1 MRFGRKHHD
10 LEGLRGRE
18 VQGADG
24 ATHMTPWVGD
34 IELRKRCPRG
44 NGDGVSGLHRG
55 SRKGA
60 ADRARSDD
68 GDFGHNENRGNPRLA
83 LM

>member
-10 LEGLRGRE
+10 LERLRGRE
-18 VQGADG
+18 VQDANG

-44 NGDGVSGLHRG
+44 DGNAVSGLHRRR
-55 SRKGA
+55 RKGA
-60 ADRARSDD
+60 ADRTRPDNRD
-68 GDFGHNENRGNPRLA
+68 LGHDENRGNPRLA